1 MANKRDGRQLG
12 RRGRRQRRCSSPGD
26 GKNITLGDSSVGEV
40 PAFGPER
47 LLHAPASQAAQG
59 REGARGTGQREA
71 AGACGEV
78 TSMESLCLVWPS
90 KGRKKRKKLRAPMC
104 PVTPRLLVGEPR
116 NLQHLEIGAVQ
127 LQNDF

>member
-71 AGACGEV
+71 AGGDLNGKPVSGVAFKEKKEKKEAEGTRVSCDSAIIGGGA
-78 TSMESLCLVWPS
+78 S
-90 KGRKKRKKLRAPMC
+90 KFAARCSPIA
-104 PVTPRLLVGEPR
+104 E
-116 NLQHLEIGAVQ
+116 
-127 LQNDF
+127 